1 MARRKICVV
10 TGSRSEY
17 GILSGLI
24 RQLADDAEVVLQL
37 VVTGMHL
44 MPEFGLTYRAIEAD
58 GVRIDRKVEVMVAS
72 DSPSGMA
79 KSVGLGALGFADVFA
94 ELEPDIVVVLGDRFE
109 ILAVAQT
116 AFLMGFPVAHI
127 SGGEVT
133 EGAIDDAVRHAI
145 TKFSRYHFVAA
156 EVYRRRV
163 IQLGEEPD
171 RVFNVGDPGLDNVAR
186 MQLMP
191 RGDLVRELG
200 LTDGTP
206 YLLVTHH
213 PVTLGKESVEEGM
226 AALFEALDCFPDHQI
241 VLTKSNADAGGRLSN
256 QLVDSYSNARS
267 GRAFAF
273 TSLGQLRYLSAMR
286 YCAAVVGNSSSG
298 IVEAPAMRRPTVN
311 IGTRQD
317 GRLKASSIIDCATG
331 ATDIRSAIERAL
343 SADFQAAVRE
353 TVSLYGQGDASTRI
367 RELLKQVGVGRHLPK
382 RFHDLPFGA

>member
-10 TGSRSEY
+10 TGSRAEY

-24 RQLADDAEVVLQL
+24 RQLADDSDVELQL

-44 MPEFGLTYRAIEAD
+44 VPEFGLTYRAIEAD
-58 GVRIDRKVEVMVAS
+58 GMRIDRKVEMMVAS
-72 DSPSGMA
+72 DSASGMA
-79 KSVGLGALGFADVFA
+79 KSAGLGALCFVDVFDA
-94 ELEPDIVVVLGDRFE
+94 LVPDVVVVLGDRFE

-116 AFLMGFPVAHI
+116 AFLMGLPVAHI

-156 EVYRRRV
+156 ETYRRRV
-163 IQLGEEPD
+163 VQLGEEPG

-186 MQLMP
+186 LPLMA
-191 RGDLVRELG
+191 RAEVERELG
-200 LTDGTP
+200 LTHDRP
-206 YLLVTHH
+206 FLLVTHH
-213 PVTLGKESVEEGM
+213 PLTLGNESVKDSM
-226 AALFEALDCFPDHQI
+226 AALFEALDSVTDHQVVI
-241 VLTKSNADAGGRLSN
+241 TKSNADAGGRLAN
-256 QLVDSYSNARS
+256 QLVDDYVRARP

-286 YCAAVVGNSSSG
+286 CCAAVVGNSSSG

-311 IGTRQD
+311 IGARQD
-317 GRLKASSIIDCATG
+317 GRLKASSIIDCATNV
-331 ATDIRSAIERAL
+331 AAIKAALARAV
-343 SADFQAAVRE
+343 SPSFQATVAE

-367 RELLKQVGVGRHLPK
+367 RELLKQVEVGHHLPK
-382 RFHDLPFGA
+382 RFHNLSAEN